1 MSGQLVY
8 TRDGHVSAQ
17 LGCAEIRFRDR
28 GDPGDLSPE
37 DVRRHLSRRH
47 LSYYGT
53 YTVDVAA
60 QTVTHHVEGGS
71 NVGMVG
77 TDQVRSFVFEG
88 NDRIVSPGSA
98 HLAWLRNR

>member
-1 MSGQLVY
+1 M
-8 TRDGHVSAQ
+8 SAQ
-17 LGCAEIRFRDR
+17 LGCAQMRLSDL

-53 YTVDVAA
+53 YTVDEAA
-60 QTVTHHVEGGS
+60 QTVTHHVEGSS
-71 NVGMVG
+71 NVRMVG

-88 NDRIVSPGSA
+88 NDRIVLSPGNSQ
-98 HLAWLRNR
+98 LAWLRNR